1 MERFLWASRFFNLR
15 QLFWYGSQSRNKKWL
30 VYWSDHNLLVIYLSF
45 FVLCGEKIGNA
56 VGNDHHSSSCQWIMS
71 NFPNQIHYDWSVCL
85 YLRELV
91 EWKDGNESKIEEN
104 ERAKEIKGREN
115 QRAKEIEGRKK
126 FTFVPIVN
134 YGFEVAKIV
143 QNYTILPAKCNFS
156 HPNLFIAIF
165 RITCGFSF
173 NPYKLLAIA
182 ALINVCLFL
191 IELWP
196 PMHKT
201 T

>member
-1 MERFLWASRFFNLR
+1 M
-15 QLFWYGSQSRNKKWL
+15 
-30 VYWSDHNLLVIYLSF
+30 
-45 FVLCGEKIGNA
+45 
-56 VGNDHHSSSCQWIMS
+56 
-71 NFPNQIHYDWSVCL
+71 
-85 YLRELV
+85 
-91 EWKDGNESKIEEN
+91 
-104 ERAKEIKGREN
+104 KGRKN

-143 QNYTILPAKCNFS
+143 QNYTILPVKCNFLD
-156 HPNLFIAIF
+156 PNLFIAIF
-165 RITCGFSF
+165 RIICGFSF

-182 ALINVCLFL
+182 ALNNVCLFL